1 MAGNWART
9 NPGYGVNRLLYQMF
23 ELNHAAVAPLRA
35 AAQWSAAALGH
46 ESHPLYGTELGRTLA
61 ASCEFFET
69 STRRYAKPEFGLTET
84 EIGGKPVPVR
94 EEVIWQKPFGRLL
107 HFKRDEALVPAEAK
121 TRLLIVAP
129 LSGHY
134 ATLLRGTVEALL
146 PRHDVYITDWAD
158 ARMVPMSE
166 GTFDLEDY
174 VDYLREMCTVLGPD
188 LHMLAVCQPSV
199 PALVATAL
207 MNEDGDAATPR
218 SLTMMGGPIDTRINP
233 TEVNRFATTQG
244 YDWFPANVIMNV
256 PWPHPGHG
264 RPVYPGFLQLSGF
277 MAMNL
282 DRHVSA
288 HWDYFSHL
296 VEGDGSSAAKH
307 RAFYDEYLA
316 VMDLPADYYLQT
328 IKRVFVEHHLPRG
341 LFTHRDRKVDLGAIT
356 KTALMTVEG
365 EKDDISGVGQT
376 FAAHVMCKNIP
387 DENRA
392 HYEQKGVGHYGVF
405 NGTRWEEDIAP
416 RVSAF
421 IQKHD
426 GIRKHDGAA

>member
-1 MAGNWART
+1 M
-9 NPGYGVNRLLYQMF
+9 NRLLYQMF

-69 STRRYAKPEFGLTET
+69 TTRRYAKPEFGLAET

-94 EEVIWQKPFGRLL
+94 EEVVWQKPFGRLL

-121 TRLLIVAP
+121 SRLLIVAP

-174 VDYLREMCTVLGPD
+174 VDYLREMCAVLGPD

-207 MNEDGDAATPR
+207 MNEDGDKAAPR

-264 RPVYPGFLQLSGF
+264 RIVISVPVF
-277 MAMNL
+277 
-282 DRHVSA
+282 
-288 HWDYFSHL
+288 
-296 VEGDGSSAAKH
+296 
-307 RAFYDEYLA
+307 
-316 VMDLPADYYLQT
+316 T
-328 IKRVFVEHHLPRG
+328 I
-341 LFTHRDRKVDLGAIT
+341 A
-356 KTALMTVEG
+356 
-365 EKDDISGVGQT
+365 
-376 FAAHVMCKNIP
+376 
-387 DENRA
+387 
-392 HYEQKGVGHYGVF
+392 
-405 NGTRWEEDIAP
+405 
-416 RVSAF
+416 
-421 IQKHD
+421 
-426 GIRKHDGAA
+426 